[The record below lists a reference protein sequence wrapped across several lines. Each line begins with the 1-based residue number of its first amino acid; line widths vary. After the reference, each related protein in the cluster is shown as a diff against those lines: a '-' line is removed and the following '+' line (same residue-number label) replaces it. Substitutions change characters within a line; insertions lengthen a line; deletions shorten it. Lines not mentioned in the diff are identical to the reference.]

1 MGRIL
6 EHCSKVEKHNWCKPT
21 GGMRGTITYQDT
33 LVRRILTFYI
43 FYGEGHFTTVCSSV
57 TPVLSTYKM
66 NPMASTTNSTQI
78 LTFPNSIVICKSVVR
93 VVSHVT
99 NLNPDWLFWKKVS
112 MI

>member
-6 EHCSKVEKHNWCKPT
+6 EHCSKVEKHNWRKPT

-33 LVRRILTFYI
+33 LVRRIL
-43 FYGEGHFTTVCSSV
+43 TTVCSSV

-78 LTFPNSIVICKSVVR
+78 LTFPNSIVICESVVR

-99 NLNPDWLFWKKVS
+99 NLNPDWLFWKKVT